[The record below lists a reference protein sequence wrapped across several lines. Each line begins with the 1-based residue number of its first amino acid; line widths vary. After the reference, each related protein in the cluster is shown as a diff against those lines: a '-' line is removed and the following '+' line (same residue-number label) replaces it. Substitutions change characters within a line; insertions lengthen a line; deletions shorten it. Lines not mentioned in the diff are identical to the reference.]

1 MAAASHHFQAS
12 VTLPFSPTAGLKYPV
27 LLGQAHLSTPTA
39 LRLESKP
46 VLLQSHSIDMDVC
59 GAVSLRNKNHPMEQ
73 KISEHRALDTQAFV
87 TCQDSQTRP
96 LRLSFSR
103 TVTGVSGV
111 TGALTQHPGGV
122 SGGVVFVKKTPEPG
136 RVAMGFD
143 ALVQA
148 TSKPIRLRCLSER

>member
-12 VTLPFSPTAGLKYPV
+12 VTLPFSPTAGQFKLPAPGQWVTLHAETIWNGDGTAPWGLTDVGLYRPMPAIDAPQPLSPV
-27 LLGQAHLSTPTA
+27 KTV
-39 LRLESKP
+39 RL
-46 VLLQSHSIDMDVC
+46 DM
-59 GAVSLRNKNHPMEQ
+59 
-73 KISEHRALDTQAFV
+73 
-87 TCQDSQTRP
+87 
-96 LRLSFSR
+96 RLSFSR

-136 RVAMGFD
+136 RVAMSFD

>member
-12 VTLPFSPTAGLKYPV
+12 VTLPFSPTAASKKRKPPILKGPSDPPPSLGPRH
-27 LLGQAHLSTPTA
+27 LLSFTSG
-39 LRLESKP
+39 
-46 VLLQSHSIDMDVC
+46 
-59 GAVSLRNKNHPMEQ
+59 SLPSYACNR
-73 KISEHRALDTQAFV
+73 RAPAFV